1 MFYQYEDIV
10 PPSRNLK
17 FMGYQNTHIVVIG
30 AREGRATLTQEL
42 GITVENEDESSTID
56 RMKWKN

>member
-17 FMGYQNTHIVVIG
+17 FIGYQNTHIVVIG

>member
-1 MFYQYEDIV
+1 
-10 PPSRNLK
+10 
-17 FMGYQNTHIVVIG
+17 MGYQNTHIVVIG
-30 AREGRATLTQEL
+30 AREGRAILTQGL

>member
-1 MFYQYEDIV
+1 
-10 PPSRNLK
+10 LK
-17 FMGYQNTHIVVIG
+17 FIGYQNIHIVVIG